1 MDSNTRDTIVT
12 TIAILSFVAAVLA
25 AVWRLW
31 LKPFLQRE
39 LFEPVQEARK
49 QVAENHHSNDK
60 PTVLDRVDDVFQAV
74 AATRSEIRELDAKL
88 DGHLISSA
96 GIDATSTAEIADI
109 KRRLERL
116 ER

>member
-1 MDSNTRDTIVT
+1 MGARDTIVT
-12 TIAILSFVAAVLA
+12 ALALMSFVAAVIA
-25 AVWRLW
+25 GMWRLW

-60 PTVLDRVDDVFQAV
+60 PTVLDRVDDVYQLV
-74 AATRSEIRELDAKL
+74 AATRSEVRELDAKL
-88 DGHLISSA
+88 DGHLISAA

-109 KRRLERL
+109 KRRLDRL